1 MRSRAAATLVMIG
14 TLLAACGG
22 GSPGGDASDAQA
34 SQGEAGASE
43 QPAGGTGSGTE
54 EELDTAARA
63 AFEAYLTGDDEGYF
77 SLLATDCRDSAGFAL
92 VSGHLD
98 SRRFNAELN
107 GVDLG
112 ALSVA
117 SVTITDFTGST
128 ATVALVID
136 GPSGDQFWEAQPQ
149 PWIHEADG
157 WRYVG
162 CDEFSGQ
169 GGLGGG
175 DEGSSADN
183 PLGVGFIGEPA
194 HWFVVTY
201 YITPDFNEFVAETP
215 GNPEP
220 AAGNVYF
227 AVQLSFTYDGPN
239 ASAVLGDDLGFRLEA
254 GGATYSGANTCGSYA
269 QEPELDYTA
278 APGEQ
283 TYFTLCWEVPTA
295 AVDSA
300 FVVVTDLGS
309 GTDWWYAT
317 AE

>member
-1 MRSRAAATLVMIG
+1 MRRLGATAAVMAS
-14 TLLAACGG
+14 LMLAACGG
-22 GSPGGDASDAQA
+22 GSPASDAGDSQA

-54 EELDTAARA
+54 EELDAAARA
-63 AFEAYLTGDDEGYF
+63 AFEAYLNGDDEGYF
-77 SLLATDCRDSAGFAL
+77 GFLATDCRDSAGFAL

-98 SRRFNAELN
+98 SRRYNADIN
-107 GVDLG
+107 DVDLG

-136 GPSGDQFWEAQPQ
+136 GPSGDQFWEAQPL

-169 GGLGGG
+169 GGLGSG

-194 HWFVVTY
+194 NWFVVTY
-201 YITPDFNEFVAETP
+201 YITPNFNDIVLETA
-215 GNPEP
+215 GNSEP

-278 APGEQ
+278 APGDQ
-283 TYFTLCWEVPTA
+283 TYFTLCWEIPTDG
-295 AVDSA
+295 VDSA
-300 FVVVTDLGS
+300 LVVVTDLGA
-309 GTDWWYAT
+309 GTDWWFTT